1 MVFLWFYAFEA
12 FEELRRALLAAS
24 LERRNGEEGLVARPG
39 DLRRWKPLGSDT
51 PNSNWLCEIHMFH
64 MGLDLKMLG

>member
-1 MVFLWFYAFEA
+1 MTKTDAET

-39 DLRRWKPLGSDT
+39 FGLFRSVDT
-51 PNSNWLCEIHMFH
+51 PNSQAV
-64 MGLDLKMLG
+64 